1 MVDIFVCKITGT
13 VTQLLKSWQLIFFW
27 FDLSV
32 SCFIVAAPN
41 NRKSDTPFLSTEHDV
56 DG

>member
-32 SCFIVAAPN
+32 SCFIVVAPN